1 MYKLC
6 LTTVIYSNTSYL
18 FCQDLFLFFSRFYAL
33 FLFKRL
39 SRLCVTVFLRTAY
52 LYYHNSN
59 NLSIP
64 FFDIFCPIVSALK
77 RQLIY
82 INRYFSLCQHFFAF
96 FYILLKQKSKYRVL
110 INKIHQRACG
120 VIVFP
125 HYIKA
130 FAEKL
135 FLIFF

>member
-64 FFDIFCPIVSALK
+64 FFDIFCPIASALK
-77 RQLIY
+77 RQPIY
-82 INRYFSLCQHFFAF
+82 INRYFTLCQHFFANF
-96 FYILLKQKSKYRVL
+96 FNYFFGVHMLYFSGKFLLYIVCYFAL
-110 INKIHQRACG
+110 ILMYSAQS
-120 VIVFP
+120 FE
-125 HYIKA
+125 YI
-130 FAEKL
+130 
-135 FLIFF
+135 IF